1 MAKRFLIFVL
11 CIFLFVGCDT
21 TDQTNSISAESFV
34 EETSSTSVETSS
46 KETSSTP
53 AETSSKETSSTT
65 EKTAKITIDHAEN
78 TLYDEVSFTEEG
90 ANYNLIFFTN
100 TTVKNFTLLEMDE
113 SEALKVVDPLWC
125 IDELTPEKPIIVST
139 WLNDATISRGI
150 SYTDQNGEEHVFSI
164 FLSMKDGSVSLVDF
178 KEQSIKDESAPLDEP
193 KEQKTLTIDEAFDAY
208 LKGEIPAVYID
219 GRDKYIY
226 EQGTINF
233 YRGIGSYELRDVT
246 GDGVP
251 EMLLG
256 AVGREILMYQDGK
269 LVTIY
274 VAHTN
279 GMNGPIALLENGA
292 MFEKHVTTGNFYYY
306 TTFNADGSANEI
318 TFDLIEYPEDQKEKN
333 AYYFEGEK
341 VTKQEFDELTKD
353 IFAAAEKKA
362 EIDWIEWTDY
372 ADSFFNAYLK
382 GKIPAIDGSNETY
395 VYQHTRMG
403 DGREGI
409 DDYAFYDVTG
419 DGVPEL
425 HLKSMGYEI
434 LMCQKRELVTIYES
448 GTNGQHGS
456 VCLLEN
462 GAMLEEH
469 TTFETMYT
477 YTTFDSDGTTDK
489 TEFGLLEYEDE
500 TQSEYWFGDSN
511 KKVTKQEFDELTKDI
526 FAAAEKKAKLDWIEW
541 TPPSNWEELIEQ

>member
-1 MAKRFLIFVL
+1 MKKLFCIVLIIFVL
-11 CIFLFVGCDT
+11 TACNSDVAFSSDT
-21 TDQTNSISAESFV
+21 SVNKVVSTASTVEEASSTNMSDVVSVNSTTIEENSDAESEAV
-34 EETSSTSVETSS
+34 STDDTSSTVE
-46 KETSSTP
+46 
-53 AETSSKETSSTT
+53 
-65 EKTAKITIDHAEN
+65 KI
-78 TLYDEVSFTEEG
+78 
-90 ANYNLIFFTN
+90 
-100 TTVKNFTLLEMDE
+100 
-113 SEALKVVDPLWC
+113 
-125 IDELTPEKPIIVST
+125 
-139 WLNDATISRGI
+139 
-150 SYTDQNGEEHVFSI
+150 
-164 FLSMKDGSVSLVDF
+164 
-178 KEQSIKDESAPLDEP
+178 
-193 KEQKTLTIDEAFDAY
+193 LTIDEAFEAY

-292 MFEKHVTTGNFYYY
+292 MFEKHVTTGIFYYY

-318 TFDLIEYPEDQKEKN
+318 TFDLYENPENPNQNHYE
-333 AYYFEGEK
+333 FEGK
-341 VTKQEFDELTKD
+341 VVTKQEFDELTKD

-382 GKIPAIDGSNETY
+382 GERPAIDGSKETY

-403 DGREGI
+403 DGKEGI

-434 LMCQKRELVTIYES
+434 LTCQKRELVTIYES
-448 GTNGQHGS
+448 GTNGQHGPI
-456 VCLLEN
+456 VLLEN

-469 TTFETMYT
+469 TTFETRYT
-477 YTTFDSDGTTDK
+477 YTTFNADGTSNK
-489 TEFGLLEYEDE
+489 TEFGFFENPEDE
-500 TQSEYWFGDSN
+500 TQNEYWFGEYD
-511 KKVTKQEFDELTKDI
+511 KKVTKEEFDELTKEY
-526 FAAAEKKAKLDWIEW
+526 FAAAEKKAELDWIEW
-541 TPPSNWEELIEQ
+541 TGQ